1 MEEVEATGEKLN
13 ALANELARGWKLER
27 GLLKLE
33 SSQVDAK
40 MGDAEWIE
48 LLGLK
53 IEEADDKSGNEGEIN
68 HRKDL
73 KRKWVEDMEIQQ
85 NGGL

>member
-1 MEEVEATGEKLN
+1 
-13 ALANELARGWKLER
+13 
-27 GLLKLE
+27 
-33 SSQVDAK
+33 

-48 LLGLK
+48 LLELEN
-53 IEEADDKSGNEGEIN
+53 EEPYDKSGNEGEIN